1 MIRSLGII
9 IFLFFSVLFL
19 PFWFQAILYILAI
32 LTIRHKVLVL
42 LPAVFSD
49 IWYAPYEDFTFSN
62 LKTTIFVLVALGI
75 YLLIIKN
82 TRLLQ
87 NNGLEKKK

>member
-1 MIRSLGII
+1 MIRSLGITLF
-9 IFLFFSVLFL
+9 IFVSALFL

-32 LTIRHKVLVL
+32 LMIRYKVLVL

-49 IWYAPYEDFTFSN
+49 IWYSSYGGVGLSDF
-62 LKTTIFVLVALGI
+62 KTTILVLVGLGI